1 MTQNTVVTYES
12 TGGIVRFARNSDYW
26 IETIRGLE
34 TSVKTETTQSVAQL
48 GESLNA
54 QIVQP
59 KTLTITGTIV
69 GDVQRNR
76 AQLLAV
82 ILPLTAGRLTIT
94 EDGQSWYLDGVP
106 TKTPIMSDGSVIQT
120 YQFAFYV
127 PYPYLRTTERVTYT
141 LTGITPLWR
150 TPFHTGGK
158 HWISKFTEDMFE
170 RIKNVG
176 NVAQA
181 FTVDFFATSRV
192 VNPILHNV
200 DAGTVIR
207 ICKTMEAGER
217 LRISTHQQ
225 DKDAGNAVLF
235 FPASSAPENGFRYIT
250 AESDLDMQ
258 IPPGGCICMADADEY
273 KSNLRCTLVT
283 AAGER
288 HSL

>member
-1 MTQNTVVTYES
+1 MTRNTVITYES
-12 TGGIVRFARNSDYW
+12 KGGIVRFAYNSDYW
-26 IETIRGLE
+26 VETIRGLE
-34 TSVKTETTQSVAQL
+34 TSIKTETTQSVAQL

-54 QIVQP
+54 QNVQP
-59 KTLTITGTIV
+59 KTITVTGTIV

-76 AQLLAV
+76 ARLLAV

-106 TKTPIMSDGSVIQT
+106 TKTPIMSDGSAIQT
-120 YQFAFYV
+120 YQFTFYV
-127 PYPYLRTTERVTYT
+127 PYPYFRATERITYT
-141 LTGITPLWR
+141 LTGITPLWH
-150 TPFHTGGK
+150 TPFFTGGK
-158 HWISKFTEDMFE
+158 HWISKFTEDMFAH
-170 RIKNVG
+170 IKNVG
-176 NVAQA
+176 TVAQA

-207 ICKTMEAGER
+207 ICKTMEVGER
-217 LRISTHQQ
+217 LRVSTHQQ
-225 DKDAGNAVLF
+225 DKDDGNAVLF
-235 FPASSAPENGFRYIT
+235 FPTGGAPENGFRYIT
-250 AESDLDMQ
+250 ADSALDMQ

-273 KSNLRCTLVT
+273 KHNLRCTLVT